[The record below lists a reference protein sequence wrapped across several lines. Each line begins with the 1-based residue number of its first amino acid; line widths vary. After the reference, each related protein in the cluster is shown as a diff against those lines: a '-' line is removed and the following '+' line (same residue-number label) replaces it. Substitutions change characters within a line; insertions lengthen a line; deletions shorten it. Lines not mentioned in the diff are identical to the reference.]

1 MKKLLLIIAIT
12 SLTACSSLNQINTE
26 HRAEKEALRSA
37 YREQIRPIEENY
49 KADNKKLKTKHSI
62 EFGAYVIKK
71 ANLLKEFMK

>member
-1 MKKLLLIIAIT
+1 MKKLLIIAVVMST
-12 SLTACSSLNQINTE
+12 TACSSLNQLNADHKAESKTL
-26 HRAEKEALRSA
+26 RAS
-37 YREQIRPIEENY
+37 YRGQIRPIEENY